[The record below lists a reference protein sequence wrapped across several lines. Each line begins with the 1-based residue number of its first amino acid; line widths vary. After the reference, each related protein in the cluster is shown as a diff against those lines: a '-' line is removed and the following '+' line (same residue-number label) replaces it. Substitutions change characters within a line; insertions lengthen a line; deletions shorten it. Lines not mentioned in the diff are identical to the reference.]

1 MMIRPATFNDRAA
14 IWAVFEPVI
23 RAGETF
29 ELPRDM
35 TREAALAFWMPPGGD
50 VFVAE
55 AGGAV
60 LGSYYLC
67 AHRGAR
73 RAHVPNGPNGPGSP
87 NGTNVA
93 NAGYITAV
101 TATGRG
107 VARSMCA
114 HSIEHA
120 RTRGF
125 HALQL
130 NFVVSTNDRAV
141 WLWQAMGF
149 ATVERLAGAF
159 AHPTHGK
166 VDAFVMYRTL

>member
-1 MMIRPATFNDRAA
+1 MMIRPATFNDRTA
-14 IWAVFEPVI
+14 IWALFEPVI

-29 ELPRDM
+29 EMPRDT

-73 RAHVPNGPNGPGSP
+73 RAH
-87 NGTNVA
+87 GTNVA
-93 NAGYITAV
+93 NGGYITAV
-101 TATGRG
+101 TATGGG
-107 VARSMCA
+107 VARGMCT

-149 ATVERLAGAF
+149 AIAERLPGAF

-166 VDAFVMYRTL
+166 VDAFVMVRTL

>member
-1 MMIRPATFNDRAA
+1 MKIRPATSNDRSA
-14 IWAVFEPVI
+14 IWAIFEPVI

-35 TREAALAFWMPPGGD
+35 SREAALAFWMPPGGD
-50 VFVAE
+50 VFVVE
-55 AGGAV
+55 AGEAV

-67 AHRGAR
+67 SHRGAR
-73 RAHVPNGPNGPGSP
+73 RAHGS
-87 NGTNVA
+87 NVA
-93 NAGYITAV
+93 NGGFITAI

-107 VARSMCA
+107 VARAMCT

-125 HALQL
+125 QALQL

-149 ATVERLAGAF
+149 AIAERLPGAF

-166 VDAFVMYRTL
+166 VDAFVMVRAL

>member
-1 MMIRPATFNDRAA
+1 MMIRPATSNDRAA
-14 IWAVFEPVI
+14 IWAIFEPVL

-29 ELPRDM
+29 ELPRDT
-35 TREAALAFWMPPGGD
+35 TREAALAFWMPPGGE

-60 LGSYYLC
+60 LGSFYVC
-67 AHRGAR
+67 AHRGTR
-73 RAHVPNGPNGPGSP
+73 RAH
-87 NGTNVA
+87 GTSVA

-166 VDAFVMYRTL
+166 VDAFVMVRTL